1 MRHEDWSHLGEALLS
16 GRLTLAEFTS
26 AAAAKETGAETALE
40 GATLDLDRT
49 RRCGFPE
56 VVYAEGK
63 PDDALLAAAK
73 RLLVHLGE
81 VFLTRVSP
89 DQFELLSR
97 VGDERSYN
105 PRARTLRITASDY
118 EPPASVGNIAVVTAG
133 TSDLPVAE
141 EAVETLR
148 WMRVPVDLM
157 ADVGVAGPHRLAARR
172 KELLGRDAVVVV
184 AGMEGALP
192 SVVAGYVDCPVIGVP
207 TSVGYG
213 ANLGGASALLS
224 MLNSCASN
232 VAVVN
237 IDAGFRGGYLAGM
250 IARRQAEAREASPA
264 KASYIPDDYL
274 EAPEAP

>member
-1 MRHEDWSHLGEALLS
+1 MQHDDWSHLGEALLA
-16 GRLTLAEFTS
+16 GRVSLSEF
-26 AAAAKETGAETALE
+26 AAAASAKETGAETALE

-63 PDDALLAAAK
+63 PDDALLAATK

-89 DQFELLSR
+89 QQYELLAF
-97 VGDERSYN
+97 VGDERIYN
-105 PRARTLRITASDY
+105 PRARTLRITAADY
-118 EPPASVGNIAVVTAG
+118 IPPEAVGSVAVVTAG
-133 TSDLPVAE
+133 TSDLFVAE

-148 WMRVPVDLM
+148 WMRVPVDLI

-172 KELLGRDAVVVV
+172 KELEARDAVVVV

-192 SVVAGYVDCPVIGVP
+192 SVVAGYVDCPVVGVP

-213 ANLGGASALLS
+213 ANLGGVAALLS
-224 MLNSCASN
+224 MINSCASN

-237 IDAGFRGGYLAGM
+237 IDAGFRGGYLSGM
-250 IARRQAEAREASPA
+250 IARRQGEASRESWGGPGCLQPG
-264 KASYIPDDYL
+264 SG
-274 EAPEAP
+274 EVRQE